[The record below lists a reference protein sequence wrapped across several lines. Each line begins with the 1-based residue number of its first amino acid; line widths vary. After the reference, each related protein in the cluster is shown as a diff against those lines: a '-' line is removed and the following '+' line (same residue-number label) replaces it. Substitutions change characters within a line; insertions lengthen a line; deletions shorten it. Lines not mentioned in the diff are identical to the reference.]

1 MKARMIAM
9 SVGVVLVLGGT
20 YVLLEGGA
28 FTSRETVLDV
38 GPLTVSAEERHPISP
53 WLAGIAVAVGAVL
66 LIGGITRAR

>member
-1 MKARMIAM
+1 MNSRMIAM
-9 SVGVVLVLGGT
+9 IVGIVLVLGGAF
-20 YVLLEGGA
+20 VLLKGGA

-38 GPLTVSAEERHPISP
+38 GGLTVSAEERHPIPS